1 MSISAANQLLF
12 FSPVKTG
19 SLFIT
24 FIFLCQLSIAQI
36 NIRQEISLNDNWQT
50 IATNDNKLLPSNSY
64 EAPIDKNW
72 KTVTI
77 PHNWD
82 VYDGY
87 RRMLHGNRHG
97 DSWYRKTF
105 NIKQPKTN
113 KRFFL
118 FFEGVGSYA
127 TVFLNGKKIGAHAGG
142 RTTFTIDVTEGIKT
156 DGTANQLAVRAYHPS
171 NIKDLPWVCGGCSD
185 ERGFSEGSQPMGI
198 FRPLHLIVTNDVRVE
213 PFGVHAWNDS
223 TVTAKSARVNIS
235 STIKNYSN
243 KATIITVSNQ
253 LEDAKGEIISNQR
266 RQIKLEPGETVSLH
280 QLLSVT
286 GKVQLWD
293 LQNPY
298 LYKIKTSIIREGKT
312 IDELITPYGIRWIKW
327 LHTKENASN
336 QFVLN
341 GKPVFIN
348 GIAEYEHLLGN
359 SHAFSKE
366 QILSR
371 ARMIKAAGFNAFR
384 DAHQPHSLHYQQY
397 WDSAGILNWTQ
408 HTAHIWYDTKV
419 FRDNFKALLK
429 EWVIERRNSPSVV
442 LWGLQ
447 NESKL
452 PKEFAEDCVALVRS
466 LDPTASSQRLVT
478 ACNGGEGTDWD
489 VPQNWTGTY
498 GGDPATY
505 ANDLKKQILVGEYGA
520 WRTLDL
526 HNEKNADQP
535 GTHSEDRMTALM
547 ETKVRLSESVKDS
560 VAGHFAWLLT
570 SHDNPGRVQG
580 GEGYRELD
588 RIGPVNYKGLLTP
601 WEEPLDVFYMYR
613 SNYAPKET
621 SPMLYIVSHTWPGRW
636 TEPGIKDNLIVYS
649 NCDEVELFNDLNAV
663 SLGKKKRNGI
673 GTHFLWDQV
682 NIRYNILYAVGY
694 VNGKAMAR
702 DTIVLQ
708 HLPQA
713 PGFNKLYTGVNSIT
727 KPQPKYNYIAR
738 INCGGPDYKDENGNT
753 WTADRAAPP
762 SHSPLAAGVP
772 SLTTGHS
779 PLTTHHSPLTTHTSS
794 SWTNNFPEMPAFF
807 ASQRRT
813 TNPIKGT
820 KDWALFQ
827 SFRYGRDQLNF
838 TLPVQD
844 GDYLIELYFAEPW
857 WGVGGGIDCSGFRL
871 FDVAVNN
878 KVVLK
883 NIDIWKESGINT
895 ALKKSVKVRITG
907 GQLTISFPN
916 VPAGQA
922 IISAIAIATLNKKMK
937 PIASPGSLIKN
948 VKVAGPIKYAVESWL
963 DIGVN
968 QFMEGIKKIVS
979 LPPNLFGAD
988 WIRLSEN
995 AKGNLQF
1002 EVTNDADVFVL
1013 EDENKPTWPGFEVTK
1028 TFVRNSA
1035 KTGALFSVYK
1045 RRFTK
1050 GSTVVLSIDSIK
1062 GIFVVPA
1069 SGMQP
1074 AFDLKPVV
1082 PHRPPTA
1089 ITPGDGVVSGAVNG
1103 MTTLTFSKNEIA
1115 IQWNVNIGAADIYSL
1130 TVRYSNTA
1138 DKNLSGRI
1146 EIIMA
1151 DGTVLK
1157 NEKVVFTPSKPGKWS
1172 YITTNTGSMINAGN
1186 YRIKII
1192 AEDAVGVGI
1201 SGLDVQ

>member
-1 MSISAANQLLF
+1 VKKSLLF
-12 FSPVKTG
+12 ISI
-19 SLFIT
+19 L
-24 FIFLCQLSIAQI
+24 FLCKLSFAQ
-36 NIRQEISLNDNWQT
+36 NAIRQQISLNDNWKT

-72 KTVTI
+72 KTVSV

-82 VYDGY
+82 AYDGY
-87 RRMLHGNRHG
+87 RRLLHGNRHG
-97 DSWYRKTF
+97 DSWYRRTF
-105 NIKQPKTN
+105 SINQDRSN

-118 FFEGVGSYA
+118 FFEGVSSYA
-127 TVFLNGKKIGAHAGG
+127 TVFLNGKKIGEHAGG

-156 DGTANQLAVRAYHPS
+156 NGTVNRLAVRAYHPS

-198 FRPLHLIVTNDVRVE
+198 FRPVHLIVTNDVRIE

-223 TVTAKSARVNIS
+223 TVTQQSARVNVK

-243 KATIITVSNQ
+243 KETSITVSNQ
-253 LEDAKGEIISNQR
+253 LQDTKGKTLLTETK
-266 RQIKLEPGETVSLH
+266 QIKLRPGETNIVQ
-280 QLLSVT
+280 QLMSVN
-286 GKVQLWD
+286 GAVKLWD

-298 LYKIKTSIIREGKT
+298 LYKIKTSIIRDGKSV
-312 IDELITPYGIRWIKW
+312 DELVTPYGIRWIKW
-327 LHTKENASN
+327 LHTKPNTSN

-348 GIAEYEHLLGN
+348 GIAEYEHQLGN

-384 DAHQPHSLHYQQY
+384 DGHQPHNLHYQDY
-397 WDSAGILNWTQ
+397 WDSAGILSWTQ

-419 FRDNFKALLK
+419 FRENFKALLK

-452 PKEFAEDCVALVRS
+452 PKEFAEECVALVRS

-505 ANDLKKQILVGEYGA
+505 ASDLKKQILVGEYGA

-535 GTHSEDRMTALM
+535 GVYSEDRMTALM
-547 ETKVRLSESVKDS
+547 ETKVRLSESVRDS

-613 SNYAPKET
+613 SNYAPKEI
-621 SPMLYIVSHTWPGRW
+621 SPMVYIVSHTWPGRW
-636 TEPGIKDNLIVYS
+636 TEPGIKDNLVVYS
-649 NCDEVELFNDLNAV
+649 NCDEVELFNDVNAA

-673 GTHFLWDQV
+673 GTHFQWDQA
-682 NIRYNILYAVGY
+682 NILYNVLYAVGY
-694 VNGKAMAR
+694 VNGKAVAR

-708 HLPQA
+708 HLPHA
-713 PGFNKLYTGVNSIT
+713 PGFKKLYTATNSIT
-727 KPQPKYNYIAR
+727 KPQLNYNYIAR
-738 INCGGPDYKDENGNT
+738 INCGGPDYKDEHGNT
-753 WTADRAAPP
+753 WYADRALPTH
-762 SHSPLAAGVP
+762 HSQ
-772 SLTTGHS
+772 LTTHNS
-779 PLTTHHSPLTTHTSS
+779 PLTTRNPQPATYSSS

-820 KDWALFQ
+820 KDWPLFQ
-827 SFRYGRDQLNF
+827 TFRYGRDQLSF
-838 TLPVQD
+838 SLPVQD
-844 GDYLIELYFAEPW
+844 GNYLIELYFAEPW

-878 KVVLK
+878 NVVLK
-883 NIDIWKESGINT
+883 NLDIWKEAGSST
-895 ALKKSVKVRITG
+895 ALKKTVKVHVAG
-907 GQLTISFPN
+907 GQLKLSFPN
-916 VPAGQA
+916 VLAGQA
-922 IISAIAIATLNKKMK
+922 IISAIAIATLDKKIK
-937 PIASPGSLIKN
+937 PMVPAGSLIKN
-948 VKVAGPIKYAVESWL
+948 VKAAAPVKYTVESWL

-968 QFMEGIKKIVS
+968 QFAEGDKKIVS
-979 LPPNLFGAD
+979 LPPGLFGAD
-988 WIRLSEN
+988 WIRLQEN

-1002 EVTNDADVFVL
+1002 EITDDADVFVL
-1013 EDENKPTWPGFEVTK
+1013 GGENKSVWLGYEDTK

-1035 KTGALFSVYK
+1035 KTGNLFSVHKK
-1045 RRFTK
+1045 RFAK
-1050 GSTVVLSIDSIK
+1050 GATVDLQADSIQ
-1062 GIFVVPA
+1062 GVFVLQA

-1074 AFDLKPVV
+1074 AYDLKPVV
-1082 PHRPPTA
+1082 AHRPATA
-1089 ITPGDGVVSGAVNG
+1089 VKVGEGFVTGEVNG
-1103 MTTLTFSKNEIA
+1103 RETITFGKNETSL
-1115 IQWNVNIGAADIYSL
+1115 QWNINIGAADIYSL
-1130 TVRYSNTA
+1130 TVRYANTA

-1146 EIIMA
+1146 EITMA
-1151 DGTVLK
+1151 DGTVIK
-1157 NEKVVFTPSKPGKWS
+1157 NEKIVFTPSKAGKWN

-1186 YRIKII
+1186 YSIKII